1 MAAECAFLVKERPCG
16 VAAVGR
22 CLTCGWAFCQTHQG
36 HGPAGEW
43 VDTCMEC
50 LARDAAGSCASVP
63 RQNGW
68 EYIEASASNDLR
80 AAGVPMRT
88 VLWLSSSWERGGLL
102 RRGQY
107 IQRAQRRAR
116 GWLIGSFRWSYR
128 VPGIHGDLE
137 VEELAL
143 TFVLDGVIAQ
153 GADPQ
158 ANLVRVL
165 ERPGRV
171 LLVASGRGASA
182 PDGVFLQS
190 RFLDCDVESLAET
203 IRMLAG
209 ITDSSGVC

>member
-1 MAAECAFLVKERPCG
+1 
-16 VAAVGR
+16 
-22 CLTCGWAFCQTHQG
+22 
-36 HGPAGEW
+36 
-43 VDTCMEC
+43 
-50 LARDAAGSCASVP
+50 
-63 RQNGW
+63 
-68 EYIEASASNDLR
+68 
-80 AAGVPMRT
+80 
-88 VLWLSSSWERGGLL
+88 LL

-107 IQRAQRRAR
+107 IQREQRRAR
-116 GWLIGSFRWSYR
+116 GWLIGSFRWSYK

-137 VEELAL
+137 VDELAL

-171 LLVASGRGASA
+171 LLAASGRGASA

-190 RFLDCDVESLAET
+190 RFLDSDVESLAET